1 MSTGEVVW
9 SMLHRDETGW
19 ASTPRQGPAN
29 PTEQRQSGELA
40 AKSVENGDPGI
51 ESPVTMIQLRGGPAA
66 GAAGPGQSGP
76 LVRRE
81 VAARIRQILR
91 RGLGRLEGRR
101 PAPSASSPEPE
112 TGCFCVRSGTSD
124 TAGEAKEA
132 SPDPDT
138 ERLSHSALAVEPVRH
153 WDADIERRVS
163 LCIQCLMESR
173 CLETAGIFGA
183 SGSVEAIERLREQL
197 SAGTTA
203 IPAQTSPHTVVGLLK
218 ETLRCTR
225 PTLLSPGVYRCYL
238 SMARESSV
246 ARTWEEAINM
256 FRLWQRVAADS
267 PTSRRKELLLD
278 LLLLLRQVSLMS
290 ASNKMTSRNLA
301 MVMAPCT
308 CDWDPLK
315 SNALEQL
322 HVMTDM
328 LQYLIDKAEALA
340 ELEGRVPQLARDRPA
355 AVTVSPGAEDQTT
368 TSAFYEGDPPSAAS
382 SLLVAGISKLSPLRG
397 HNGSRDE
404 RTEK

>member
-1 MSTGEVVW
+1 
-9 SMLHRDETGW
+9 MLHRDETGW

-163 LCIQCLMESR
+163 RRCDAPDRRCYRRACTDVTCRWRVRAASR
-173 CLETAGIFGA
+173 APGGSHQHVSALAA
-183 SGSVEAIERLREQL
+183 SGRRFAHLATQGAAAGFAVVAAAGESDECLQQDDQPQPGHGHGTVHLRLGPAQEQR
-197 SAGTTA
+197 AGTTA
-203 IPAQTSPHTVVGLLK
+203 RHDRYVAVSDRQGGGAGGTGG
-218 ETLRCTR
+218 TR
-225 PTLLSPGVYRCYL
+225 AATG
-238 SMARESSV
+238 AR
-246 ARTWEEAINM
+246 
-256 FRLWQRVAADS
+256 
-267 PTSRRKELLLD
+267 PPRR
-278 LLLLLRQVSLMS
+278 
-290 ASNKMTSRNLA
+290 
-301 MVMAPCT
+301 
-308 CDWDPLK
+308 
-315 SNALEQL
+315 
-322 HVMTDM
+322 
-328 LQYLIDKAEALA
+328 
-340 ELEGRVPQLARDRPA
+340 RDRIAWRRRP
-355 AVTVSPGAEDQTT
+355 D
-368 TSAFYEGDPPSAAS
+368 
-382 SLLVAGISKLSPLRG
+382 
-397 HNGSRDE
+397 HH
-404 RTEK
+404 